1 VLLSSLH
8 VPLALLG
15 PEALSYPDGGT
26 LPSMP
31 SKKKS
36 KRKSTARPAK
46 KVRRSASKAGV
57 GRKSTKKKS
66 TRKSTKKKTTRTQP
80 VSRPKA
86 KKRSKA
92 SVSSETDLK
101 REFQRRNLTASGIRS
116 PRRSADFKG
125 SSRAEQADSQSVD
138 ELVEEGNLFE
148 AGAVAGVEEA
158 DDADEREVQTHEVSE
173 DDVPDEYLDKE

>member
-1 VLLSSLH
+1 
-8 VPLALLG
+8 
-15 PEALSYPDGGT
+15 
-26 LPSMP
+26 MP
-31 SKKKS
+31 SKKKA
-36 KRKSTARPAK
+36 KRRSTARPRK
-46 KVRRSASKAGV
+46 KARRSAVKSGV
-57 GRKSTKKKS
+57 AKKFARVARKSAKQKPAQK
-66 TRKSTKKKTTRTQP
+66 RTL
-80 VSRPKA
+80 SEPKG

-92 SVSSETDLK
+92 SVSSETELK